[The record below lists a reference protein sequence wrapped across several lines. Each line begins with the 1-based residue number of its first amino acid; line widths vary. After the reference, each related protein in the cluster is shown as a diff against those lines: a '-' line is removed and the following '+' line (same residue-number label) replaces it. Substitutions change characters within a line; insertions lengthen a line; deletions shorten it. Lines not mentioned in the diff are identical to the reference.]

1 MFKKTLLSAGAALL
15 IQLAGAPAIASP
27 KDCSYRGPKF
37 IDSYLQCVKQQEP
50 RYAQKGLGYT
60 TMGNNHEFGR
70 GAARHYGQAAMYYQL
85 ACQHADG
92 NGCMYLA
99 RLYQRGLGVP
109 KNKARAARL
118 LKRAFS
124 LQ

>member
-1 MFKKTLLSAGAALL
+1 MFKTTLLTASAALL
-15 IQLAGAPAIASP
+15 IQLAGAPAIAGP

-37 IDSYLQCVKQQEP
+37 VDNYLQCVKQQEP
-50 RYAQKGLGYT
+50 RYAQKGKGYT

-70 GAARHYGQAAMYYQL
+70 GGPRHYGQAAMYYKL
-85 ACQHADG
+85 ACDHADG
-92 NGCMYLA
+92 DGCMYLA

-109 KNKARAARL
+109 KNKGRAARL